1 MIQIENLTPEQV
13 EMLDYMWSLD
23 TFEDYCAYLD
33 SLDSEDRK
41 MAESLSQMVIL
52 SEMDELVEQMIC
64 VDAKE
69 VLKKFAL

>member
-13 EMLDYMWSLD
+13 EMLDTMWSLD
-23 TFEDYCAYLD
+23 TFEDYCEYLD
-33 SLDSEDRK
+33 TLSSEDRK

-52 SEMDELVEQMIC
+52 AEMDELLGQCVE
-64 VDAKE
+64 AKD